1 MAETSNR
8 TFSCAAMTRSSF
20 RRPGRVALLLPL
32 VVGAWSPS
40 RAAEWSFQP
49 AMQLSMDHQTNRSL
63 TEGGEAGA
71 GLVATI
77 DAQFEY
83 RTERV
88 GVTATAGTTLQRY
101 SGQSYTDSNDRAL
114 ALVAGW
120 QTETGTLDL
129 SLVDRTQNTLLADLA
144 ETSFLDAGAS
154 RRDRSVTVDWA
165 SQLSARTQF
174 AARVSLTDVGYGG
187 RTRTLLPGYRYP
199 AATARLA
206 RQAGARLRW
215 FADASLSEL
224 RLPGAPFTTRDT
236 GASGG
241 IDYALGERIDLSL
254 GAGYS
259 RTDDGRQSDAD
270 WTGRA
275 RLAGTWPRA
284 SWAVEL
290 SRSVQPS
297 GLGAL
302 VRRTDAS
309 ASYAIDLSP
318 RLRLVTAG
326 RQVRNDAVLGAR
338 SGERRRV
345 VDLEARAEWRMT
357 ADWRIA
363 LEIGHARTGG
373 GADVPAA
380 VPAPAD
386 AEQHGWRSGVTVDW
400 SPQRRS
406 ISR

>member
-1 MAETSNR
+1 MAAISNR
-8 TFSCAAMTRSSF
+8 TYSFAAMTRSSSP
-20 RRPGRVALLLPL
+20 RPGRVALLLPL
-32 VVGAWSPS
+32 VIGAGSPL

-49 AMQLSMDHQTNRSL
+49 AMQISMDHQTNRSL

-71 GLVATI
+71 GLLATL
-77 DAQFEY
+77 DAQFAY

-88 GVTATAGTTLQRY
+88 GVTATASATLQRY

-120 QTETGTLDL
+120 QTETATLDL
-129 SLVDRTQNTLLADLA
+129 SFADRTQNTLLADLA
-144 ETSFLDAGAS
+144 ETTFLDSGAS
-154 RRDRSVTVDWA
+154 RRDRGVTVDWA
-165 SQLSARTQF
+165 NQLDARTQF
-174 AARVSLTDVGYGG
+174 ATRVSLTDVEYGG
-187 RTRTLLPGYRYP
+187 RTRALLPGYRYP
-199 AATARLA
+199 AMTARLA

-224 RLPGAPFTTRDT
+224 RLPGASLATRDV
-236 GASGG
+236 GASAGV
-241 IDYALGERIDLSL
+241 DYEIGERTDLSL

-259 RTDDGRQSDAD
+259 RTDDGSRRDSD

-275 RLAGTWPRA
+275 RLSGTWPRA
-284 SWAVEL
+284 SWTVEL
-290 SRSVQPS
+290 TRAVQPS

-309 ASYAIDLSP
+309 AGYAVDLSP
-318 RLRLVTAG
+318 RLRLVAAA

-345 VDLEARAEWRMT
+345 IDLEARAEWRVT
-357 ADWRIA
+357 ADWRLA
-363 LEIGHARTGG
+363 MEVGHARTGG
-373 GADVPAA
+373 LADARADV
-380 VPAPAD
+380 D
-386 AEQHGWRSGVTVDW
+386 TDQYGWRSGVTVHW
-400 SPQRRS
+400 SPQPRS